1 MNFVAAVLIG
11 VGAFFSVCNWLCLL
25 SSLRRRRF
33 VSPVFPAPSLL
44 TTLGLALADS
54 TRPYWWVGLLTD
66 YTFFA
71 LLAAAPRLI
80 SEAWRLSSF
89 TRQQLLVADDGPRH
103 FTFSLHRRGHFLLR
117 ATFDAG
123 VPCGQDRSIRS
134 PSCTRCVCLRLPVRT
149 RNIRGR
155 APPSA
160 ALMYADTALVP
171 IEIDMPKARRAQA
184 LRQKPACPP
193 SRTSPQARSG
203 VAASCAVEA
212 LR

>member
-1 MNFVAAVLIG
+1 MIFVAAILIG

-33 VSPVFPAPSLL
+33 VSPVFPASSLL

-71 LLAAAPRLI
+71 LLAATPRLI

-103 FTFSLHRRGHFLLR
+103 FTLSLHRQGHFLLR
-117 ATFDAG
+117 ATFDTG
-123 VPCGQDRSIRS
+123 VPCNEHGAFISSFGAPGRWEEALDGH
-134 PSCTRCVCLRLPVRT
+134 LRLWSYRE
-149 RNIRGR
+149 GR
-155 APPSA
+155 ELLLQPLKSDYVASETHYPDDAPFPYDRLDGLQFHRHA
-160 ALMYADTALVP
+160 
-171 IEIDMPKARRAQA
+171 
-184 LRQKPACPP
+184 
-193 SRTSPQARSG
+193 
-203 VAASCAVEA
+203 
-212 LR
+212 